1 MFRHTFVGVVLLV
14 VTGCAQPYVIR
25 EHSGAERPMGEL
37 TRVKGQNHTLFL
49 ASVDGRKKNYAP
61 LFRGPLFYS
70 GFDLLLDPGEH
81 TIGIYYEAGYAE
93 GSSSITKYTK
103 PRDLKFNGLPGSV
116 YEVCSVHGRNSLRI
130 DIRQIE

>member
-1 MFRHTFVGVVLLV
+1 MFRLTFVMVVLLV

-25 EHSGAERPMGEL
+25 EYSGAERPMGEL
-37 TRVKGQNHTLFL
+37 TRVKGQNLTLRL

-61 LFRGPLFYS
+61 LFSAPLFYS

-81 TIGIYYEAGYAE
+81 TIGIYYEASRPV
-93 GSSSITKYTK
+93 GSLQITTFTK

-116 YEVCSVHGRNSLRI
+116 YEVFSVHGQDSIRI